1 MRRNRLLTALLALAA
16 IGASALVFVIFSG
29 RPARDVTFFLTSD
42 THYGLSPSVGEANAK
57 TVDAMNRLPGT
68 AFPGEIGGKV
78 GTPRGVAVLGDLVND
93 AGAPDGLVQWQRFTA
108 DFGVGGEGRLR
119 YPVYELP
126 GNHDGG
132 DGGVVRGG
140 ILARNARRPGL
151 KGAAANGISY
161 SWDWDDVHFV
171 SLGLFAGSEG
181 EPVVNP
187 WGRRFE
193 GTWRLPGHSLE
204 FLKEDLARNVGAS
217 GRPVVLLQHYGFD
230 IWGMGWW
237 SENERRA
244 LAGAI
249 KGYNVIAVFWGHSH
263 VVMRVDLDG
272 LQTFCVGSAQSD
284 PLPGS
289 FLVVRIRGKRMDVAE
304 RKTDGW
310 GYVARVK
317 FEVWGRTESSN

>member
-1 MRRNRLLTALLALAA
+1 MRKKRLLTALLVLGAVGAAALT
-16 IGASALVFVIFSG
+16 FVLLSG

-42 THYGLSPSVGEANAK
+42 THYGLSPAVNDADGK
-57 TVDAMNRLPGT
+57 TAEAMNLLPGT
-68 AFPGEIGGKV
+68 AFPEEIGGTV
-78 GTPRGVAVLGDLVND
+78 GTPRGVAVLGDLINNAD
-93 AGAPDGLVQWQRFTA
+93 SPDGLVQWHRFSS
-108 DFGVGGEGRLR
+108 DFGVAGEGRLR

-132 DGGVVRGG
+132 DEGVVRRG
-140 ILARNARRPGL
+140 ILERNARRPGI
-151 KGAAANGISY
+151 KGASTNGISY

-181 EPVVNP
+181 ESVVNP

-204 FLKEDLARNVGAS
+204 FLKEDLARNVGRS

-230 IWGMGWW
+230 VWGMGWW

-244 LAGAI
+244 LAESV

-272 LQTFCVGSAQSD
+272 LPTFCVGSAQSD

-289 FLVVRIRGKRMDVAE
+289 FLIVRIKGKRMDVAE

-310 GYVARVK
+310 GYVARVPLK
-317 FEVWGRTESSN
+317 KG